1 MTANEIIIPLMALAM
16 AGAGILCVRWLNYR
30 LDRDEPKTPPAE

>member
-16 AGAGILCVRWLNYR
+16 AGAGILCVCWLNYR
-30 LDRDEPKTPPAE
+30 LHRDEPKTLPAE